1 MNYAAHIFEP
11 FSQLENKE
19 KYEGNGVG
27 LATVKK
33 YADVYRDG
41 AIFRLFREKAVK

>member
-11 FSQLENKE
+11 FSRLENKE

-27 LATVKK
+27 LATVKNMRTFTGTGQYSGFSGK
-33 YADVYRDG
+33 
-41 AIFRLFREKAVK
+41 RL